1 MTNKLDL
8 REVLTVFI
16 IHTNEET
23 LHDCLNS
30 LSEQNCSF
38 NTIIVNNLYPM
49 SKAFQFMPDNCNT
62 KYFIQLDADMIIEK
76 NSIIRLYKIISNTN
90 FFTYR
95 VSGQLYEKGFGIGG
109 HIKCWK
115 KNIFNFFKFKDVRT
129 VDRNFHRRVR
139 LFGFKNKIINDFFG
153 YHIPRHSKFSL
164 YLKTKSD
171 VEKWKFLNRPFNK
184 YAKKLLDEIIY
195 QKDNIKLNGYIFGTL
210 TPNKYVLK
218 SKNIFFER
226 DFLNKLKK
234 EFDFSDIAYD
244 SNLFNEQKLYELIE
258 KNYSNFKSDDY
269 NLKKLLLIEYFKLL
283 NYSKINVNRIL
294 GYIIN

>member
-38 NTIIVNNLYPM
+38 NTTIVNNLYPM

-95 VSGQLYEKGFGIGG
+95 VSGQLYEKGFGVGG

-115 KNIFNFFKFKDVRT
+115 KNIT
-129 VDRNFHRRVR
+129 S
-139 LFGFKNKIINDFFG
+139 
-153 YHIPRHSKFSL
+153 P
-164 YLKTKSD
+164 
-171 VEKWKFLNRPFNK
+171 P
-184 YAKKLLDEIIY
+184 
-195 QKDNIKLNGYIFGTL
+195 
-210 TPNKYVLK
+210 
-218 SKNIFFER
+218 
-226 DFLNKLKK
+226 
-234 EFDFSDIAYD
+234 
-244 SNLFNEQKLYELIE
+244 
-258 KNYSNFKSDDY
+258 
-269 NLKKLLLIEYFKLL
+269 
-283 NYSKINVNRIL
+283 
-294 GYIIN
+294 